1 MKATVLL
8 RQNGWAKSACI
19 AASGDDGQ
27 QRKRGSL
34 DHTGFR
40 LRGKDSFNPGGDPTA
55 LHTAHGGWIGADSL
69 SHFPEVLGDELFS
82 PFSLDSVVREA
93 YLLRLANFRSDR

>member
-1 MKATVLL
+1 VKATFLS
-8 RQNGWAKSACI
+8 RQKGCAKSAGI

-34 DHTGFR
+34 DRTGFR
-40 LRGKDSFNPGGDPTA
+40 LRWNDSFNPEGDPTA
-55 LHTAHGGWIGADSL
+55 LHTAHGGWIGADL
-69 SHFPEVLGDELFS
+69 LFHFPEVLGDELFS